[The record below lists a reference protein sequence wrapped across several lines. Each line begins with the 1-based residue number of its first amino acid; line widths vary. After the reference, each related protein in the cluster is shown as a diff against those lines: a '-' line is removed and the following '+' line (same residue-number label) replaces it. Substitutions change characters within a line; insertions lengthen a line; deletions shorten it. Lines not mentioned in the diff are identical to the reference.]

1 MCMGITAGAYILSLF
16 AIKHKD
22 RVLGLILISPLCK
35 APSWSEWFY
44 YKVVSNLLYY
54 YGMSGLL
61 KDRFLQRYFSKEAR
75 GSSDVPERDV
85 VHECRR
91 LLGER
96 HGISLRRFLEAIN
109 RRHDITDGLRSLKCR
124 TLIFVGD
131 QSPFHSETLHMVA
144 ALDRKYSA
152 LVEVQA
158 CGSMVTEEQP
168 HAMLIP
174 MEFFLMGFGLH
185 RPGRVSDSPTSPL
198 SPSCISPELL
208 SPESLGLKL
217 KPIKTRVPTTK
228 C

>member
-16 AIKHKD
+16 AIKHKE

-61 KDRFLQRYFSKEAR
+61 KDIFLQRYFSKEAR
-75 GSSDVPERDV
+75 GSSEVPERDV

-96 HGISLRRFLEAIN
+96 HGSSLMRFLEAVN
-109 RRHDITDGLRSLKCR
+109 RRHDLTDGLKSLKCR

-131 QSPFHSETLHMVA
+131 QSPFHSETLHMVT

-174 MEFFLMGFGLH
+174 MEFFFMGFGLY
-185 RPGRVSDSPTSPL
+185 RPGRVSDSPRSPL

-217 KPIKTRVPTTK
+217 KPIKTRVPTK